1 MKICPHCSSKIPED
15 KTSCPQCGK
24 EYWVPEM
31 PEKIAGKEDEDEDAP
46 GCLQVV
52 LVPLITALLTA
63 LFLISCGIIIN
74 LFANF
79 ESNQVKIAWLLGSVL
94 VGLAVYFL
102 LTRSRKQTRR
112 DK

>member
-15 KTSCPQCGK
+15 KISCPQCGK

-31 PEKIAGKEDEDEDAP
+31 PEKIGGTEDQDEDTP

-52 LVPLITALLTA
+52 LVPLITALLTV

-102 LTRSRKQTRR
+102 LTKSKRQT
-112 DK
+112 